1 MKVIFLSKF
10 NKDIR
15 KLNDTLIKNM
25 LIEVIES
32 LENANQ
38 ISDIKNCKKLAGHKT
53 AYRIRIGNYRLGFFY
68 ENGEIELTRFAKRND
83 IYKLFPIL
91 LSF

>member
-1 MKVIFLSKF
+1 MKIVFLSKF
-10 NKDIR
+10 NKDTR

-25 LIEVIES
+25 LIEVIEN

-53 AYRIRIGNYRLGFFY
+53 AY
-68 ENGEIELTRFAKRND
+68 
-83 IYKLFPIL
+83 
-91 LSF
+91 